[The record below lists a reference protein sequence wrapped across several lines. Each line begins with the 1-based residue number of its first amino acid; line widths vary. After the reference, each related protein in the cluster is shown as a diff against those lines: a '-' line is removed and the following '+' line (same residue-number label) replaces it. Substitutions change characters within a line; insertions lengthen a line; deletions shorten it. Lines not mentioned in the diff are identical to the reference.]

1 MKLRLAGH
9 LGKTLEELDC
19 MSSREFSTWLA
30 YIRWF
35 RPLDDSWM
43 QTALILTGVLAP
55 YSKTTPNPEDF
66 IPIDSK
72 TPQHPTQIV
81 RKFRELAEAM
91 KRSE

>member
-9 LGKTLEELDC
+9 LGKTLDEIDR
-19 MSSREFSTWLA
+19 MGSREFSTWLA
-30 YIRWF
+30 YSRWF
-35 RPLDDSWM
+35 RPMDDSWM
-43 QTALILTGVLAP
+43 QTAMLLTAVLAP
-55 YSKTTPNPEDF
+55 HSKTTPNPEDF
-66 IPIDSK
+66 LPIDDK